1 MPSLS
6 PETAKLL
13 EAIKALPLGE
23 TRIMEVC
30 GTHTMSIAKSGIK
43 SLLPAHIKL
52 LSGPGCP
59 VCVTPPQVID
69 AILELSMRP
78 DVIITSYGDMLRVPG
93 SKRGDSLLR
102 RRALGAKVEMVYSP
116 LDAIDIAEKQPDKEV
131 VFLPFFQ

>member
-59 VCVTPPQVID
+59 VCVTPVGLID
-69 AILELSMRP
+69 EAVMLALDHGATIC
-78 DVIITSYGDMLRVPG
+78 TFGDH
-93 SKRGDSLLR
+93 SK
-102 RRALGAKVEMVYSP
+102 
-116 LDAIDIAEKQPDKEV
+116 
-131 VFLPFFQ
+131 

>member
-59 VCVTPPQVID
+59 VCVTPGPVID
-69 AILELSMRP
+69 AVLELAMREN
-78 DVIITSYGDMLRVPG
+78 VIIASYGKDGKLKW
-93 SKRGDSLLR
+93 KRDPSTFPTELSEKPTIHGENCGDP
-102 RRALGAKVEMVYSP
+102 MP
-116 LDAIDIAEKQPDKEV
+116 LPK
-131 VFLPFFQ
+131 